1 MNGTLI
7 FFYNFFEEVKFE
19 FPSLNCGK
27 DGKHGE
33 AGHRREQSDWEG
45 WSDSG
50 MLDSLFFAKQKATQ
64 KIKIKCKKLMEID

>member
-7 FFYNFFEEVKFE
+7 FFLLTFFEEVKFK

-33 AGHRREQSDWEG
+33 AGHRREQSD
-45 WSDSG
+45 
-50 MLDSLFFAKQKATQ
+50 
-64 KIKIKCKKLMEID
+64 

>member
-33 AGHRREQSDWEG
+33 AGHRREQSDWG
-45 WSDSG
+45 ILQHQYPTIR
-50 MLDSLFFAKQKATQ
+50 MAVV
-64 KIKIKCKKLMEID
+64 